1 MVSAAGPQSPPAE
14 AGHTRGAS
22 SVSSLAG
29 TECDV
34 DITLDSW
41 KNNLKVPLA
50 GLPQDLP

>member
-1 MVSAAGPQSPPAE
+1 MVPGAGPRSPPAE
-14 AGHTRGAS
+14 AGHIRGAS
-22 SVSSLAG
+22 DASSLAG